1 MPARICY
8 VAVVGSASCT
18 PEVAELAYQVGF
30 ELARRNAVLL
40 CGGRE
45 GVMAAAARG
54 ARDGGGL
61 AVGILPGTD
70 RSEGNL
76 HLDIALPT
84 GLGDA
89 RNAVIAC
96 AADAV
101 IAVSGGYGTLSEV
114 ALALK
119 KGKTVITLSFAFPEI
134 PGVYPAET
142 PFEAVELAL
151 NKTPKR

>member
-1 MPARICY
+1 M
-8 VAVVGSASCT
+8 
-18 PEVAELAYQVGF
+18 AYQVGL
-30 ELARRNAVLL
+30 EIAKRNAILL

-54 ARDGGGL
+54 ARDGGGI

-70 RSEGNL
+70 RSEANP
-76 HLDIALPT
+76 HLSIALPT

-101 IAVSGGYGTLSEV
+101 VAVSGGYGTLSEV

-119 KGKTVITLSFAFPEI
+119 KRKPVVVLAFNFPKI
-134 PGVYPAET
+134 HGVYPAKT
-142 PFEAVELAL
+142 PYEAVELAI
-151 NKTPKR
+151 NKAARRFGIFV